1 MKRERKIYD
10 PSFKTKA
17 VQLSKERTNVSELAR
32 ELGIAVTLLYK
43 WRKEYE
49 EFGEGSFPGN
59 GNLKLTPDQ
68 EKIHQ
73 LEKKLKDAELERDI
87 LKKGNRNLLQER
99 SMKYKFI
106 KNNESIFPIEK
117 MCQVLKLSS
126 SSYYKWKSR
135 PSSKKLLLKEKVKQQ
150 ITSIYFSSKQRY
162 GSPRITSELNSLGYK
177 MSRVTV
183 AKYMRELCL
192 RSKLSKKFKVT
203 TNSKHN
209 YLVVENV
216 LDTNFIAEKPAQV
229 WVSDITYIQTK
240 EGFLYLTTVIDL
252 YDRKIIGWSLS
263 NGMSTE
269 ETSLSAW
276 KMAAKNRKIGES
288 LIFHS
293 DRGVQYASRKF
304 ANTLEFYGVT
314 RSMSRRGNC
323 WDNAVA
329 ESFLKSLKTELIY
342 GNRLITKEKMELEIF
357 EYIEIWYN
365 KRRRHSALN
374 YQTNEEFKNQ
384 NKIYQNVA

>member
-10 PSFKTKA
+10 PAFKTKA
-17 VQLSKERTNVSELAR
+17 VELSKERTNVSGLAR

-59 GNLKLTPDQ
+59 GKLKLTPEQ
-68 EKIHQ
+68 EKIHE

-87 LKKGNRNLLQER
+87 LKKGNRHLLQER
-99 SMKYKFI
+99 SLKYKFI

-117 MCQVLKLSS
+117 MCNVLKLCSS
-126 SSYYKWKSR
+126 GYYKWKNR
-135 PSSKKLLLKEKVKQQ
+135 PCSKKLLLKEKIKQQ

-177 MSRVTV
+177 ISRVTV
-183 AKYMRELCL
+183 AKYMKELGL

-216 LDTNFIAEKPAQV
+216 LDRNFIAEKPAQV

-276 KMAAKNRKIGES
+276 KMAVKNRKIGES

-329 ESFLKSLKTELIY
+329 ESFFKSLKTELIY
-342 GNRLITKEKMELEIF
+342 GHKLITKEKMELEIF

-365 KRRRHSALN
+365 KKRRHSTLN
-374 YQTNEEFKNQ
+374 YQTIEEFNNQ